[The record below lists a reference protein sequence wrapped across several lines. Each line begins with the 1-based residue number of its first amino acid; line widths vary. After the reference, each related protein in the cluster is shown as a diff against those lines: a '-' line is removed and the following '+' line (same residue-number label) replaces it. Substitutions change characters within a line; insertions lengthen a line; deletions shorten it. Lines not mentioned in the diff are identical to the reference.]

1 MSGLPTT
8 PCSVSF
14 LRNATQGLIYQ
25 SSEGLAWIGGKHG
38 GGLES
43 SVFLG
48 VPGFDLEMEMEMEME
63 RKGLCLARIF
73 CASPFVRCNAGL
85 GSPRFVSAMGSG
97 SCGHRFFCNLLQ
109 LLAQVTSTT
118 GVCPVCRWGPNSRD
132 RRYRLV
138 VPLVVLSE
146 VSGNLPALVRNP
158 IELDR
163 FSLVTPSCHLHFRAP
178 VTV

>member
-63 RKGLCLARIF
+63 MERKGLCLARIF

-97 SCGHRFFCNLLQ
+97 SCGHRFFLQ
-109 LLAQVTSTT
+109 FVA
-118 GVCPVCRWGPNSRD
+118 
-132 RRYRLV
+132 V
-138 VPLVVLSE
+138 VGSSDIYNWCLPGLPL
-146 VSGNLPALVRNP
+146 GA
-158 IELDR
+158 
-163 FSLVTPSCHLHFRAP
+163 
-178 VTV
+178 